1 MIYIRLP
8 AACCIYIKSK
18 YYKVIILYKVQNSSP
33 VTIRRPSGIIAG
45 LTAAWA
51 IFGLFLAIDHELG
64 LPPGSLYKMVGL
76 AFGIDSSYAVY
87 FGFTLYMVTAVIIG
101 IIYSTISKRF
111 KILYINSLIK
121 GLGTGVLA
129 GVIVWAVLFLPINYL
144 VMQPILQN
152 LLNTASPTSEEY
164 NLAKQFA
171 QVSNTIFFGSLALH
185 VVFGGVMGFCAR
197 LAVANTSVVHD

>member
-1 MIYIRLP
+1 LYIGS
-8 AACCIYIKSK
+8 YKKSK
-18 YYKVIILYKVQNSSP
+18 YSEVVILCKVQNSSP
-33 VTIRRPSGIIAG
+33 VTVHRPSGIIAG

-51 IFGLFLAIDHELG
+51 IFGLFLAVDSELR

-76 AFGIDSSYAVY
+76 AFGVDSSYAVY

-101 IIYSTISKRF
+101 IAYSTISKHF

-129 GVIVWAVLFLPINYL
+129 GVIVWAVLFLPTNYFA
-144 VMQPILQN
+144 MQPILQN

-164 NLAKQFA
+164 SFAKQFL
-171 QVSNTIFFGSLALH
+171 QLSDTIFFGSLALH